1 MKDVLAEYASRIV
14 SAEEAVKHIKNGERV
29 ALSHAA

>member
-14 SAEEAVKHIKNGERV
+14 SAEEAVKHIKNGVRV
-29 ALSHAA
+29 LEAL